1 MKIQSRRA
9 MTITALAAATGAAT
23 LGSMALAQS
32 SQEGQSGRL
41 QEIKVEARKPKLI
54 LVKFHADWCPI
65 CRALEPAWEDANERM
80 AADDILFVRLD
91 RTDKRT
97 SRQSAFH
104 MATLGIPEAWRTYSR
119 QNGLM
124 VLFDTETGEK
134 LEVFSGRTAG
144 ESVAEKIREYL

>member
-1 MKIQSRRA
+1 MKIHPRRA
-9 MTITALAAATGAAT
+9 MTFAALAAMTGAAT

-32 SQEGQSGRL
+32 GQDVQA
-41 QEIKVEARKPKLI
+41 QEIKVEIRKPKLI

-104 MATLGIPEAWRTYSR
+104 MAALGMPQAWEKYSR
-119 QNGLM
+119 QNGQM
-124 VLFDTETGEK
+124 VLFDTETGKE
-134 LEVFSGRTAG
+134 LAVFSGRTAG
-144 ESVAEKIREYL
+144 ESVAEGIREHL